1 MRNNGWKFWFRL
13 FLFRFVSIGG
23 QHHTLIVTNEN
34 KCLAIGRTN
43 YGRLGIGDTKE
54 EVIDKLTPIDALSK
68 LNVILLECGECCS
81 FAVTDDGK
89 VYSWGMGS
97 NQQLGLGSE
106 DDQLIPTL
114 LTGAQVKERQ
124 VISVSSG
131 GQHTLFIAVDKATK
145 WSINVHLERILLL
158 NLYKFIIS
166 FRMHIFCNPPFFKY
180 SDHSISWMEAQ
191 SFGISILI
199 FLLNR
204 DSGVRI

>member
-1 MRNNGWKFWFRL
+1 M
-13 FLFRFVSIGG
+13 
-23 QHHTLIVTNEN
+23 TNEN

-145 WSINVHLERILLL
+145 
-158 NLYKFIIS
+158 
-166 FRMHIFCNPPFFKY
+166 
-180 SDHSISWMEAQ
+180 
-191 SFGISILI
+191 
-199 FLLNR
+199 
-204 DSGVRI
+204 